1 MSEQRTT
8 YLMTSFLELLLGY
21 KKSTLN
27 FSVMPDGL
35 VRESEEI
42 LRAHFFA
49 PPQRL
54 DVIKMFS
61 RLFARGVAIYGL
73 WQASTYSNL

>member
-42 LRAHFFA
+42 LRAHFLH
-49 PPQRL
+49 PL
-54 DVIKMFS
+54 SDWTS
-61 RLFARGVAIYGL
+61 
-73 WQASTYSNL
+73 